1 MKTIDL
7 HELDS
12 EVIDDERWIIKDWLG
27 VQDLHMVTGEGAC
40 CKSWTILD
48 LALSVSRNLPF
59 AHKFPIETPC
69 RILYIDEESEDRR
82 LRKRIKQLAIGR
94 GQPPSYWSK
103 LVTFWGKNKVTFNKL
118 AGTQLAVE
126 VADIAPDLIII
137 DSLFRANTLD
147 ENKAGDVRRVLDWLD
162 AIRAKHNCGITV
174 IQHDKKRQPGDKSL
188 RARDMAAGS
197 RAFFDG
203 SDTVWSMRWE
213 GDVVKIQLGKSRA
226 TMSKKQ
232 IEAASFSI
240 QVQQTDNDGIRVVT
254 K

>member
-40 CKSWTILD
+40 CKSWTVLD
-48 LALSVSRNLPF
+48 LALSASRGLPF
-59 AHKFPIETPC
+59 THHFPIDTPS
-69 RILYIDEESEDRR
+69 RVLYIDEETEDRR
-82 LRKRIKQLAIGR
+82 LRKRIKQLATGR

-103 LVTFWGKNKVTFNKL
+103 LVTFWGKNKVTFGKL
-118 AGTQLAVE
+118 AGSQLVDE
-126 VADIAPDLIII
+126 VTAIAPDLIII

-162 AIRAKHNCGITV
+162 AIRTKHKCGITV

-188 RARDMAAGS
+188 RARDLAAGS

-203 SDTVWSMRWE
+203 SDTVWSMRWD
-213 GDVVKIQLGKSRA
+213 GDVVKVQLGKSRA

-232 IEAASFSI
+232 IEAASFNI